1 MSLTESLL
9 SGDRRALARMITQVE
24 NREAG
29 ASEALAALYA
39 HTGRAHRIGIT
50 GAPGSG
56 KSTLV
61 NVLARVIRQAELT
74 VGIIAVDPTSPFSG
88 GAILGDRI
96 RMRDLA
102 GDSGIFIRSMA
113 SRGSLGGLASATADV
128 AHLLDAA
135 GYDIVL
141 IETVG
146 AGQSEVDI
154 ARHAHTVVVIEA
166 PGMGDDV
173 QAIKAGILEIADVLV
188 VNKADDPRADNT
200 FRALR
205 AALELAGGPVGWVAH
220 HGELMDYALPE
231 EFARRVDGWEVP
243 IHKTIATQGDGVLA
257 VWEAIQ
263 AHRGYLESSGELRRR
278 EHVRTAAELDRLLRE
293 ALLARLL
300 AQLDPEQ
307 IAGTIERVL
316 ARKLEPHAAVDL
328 LLKQSAVREGKK
340 K

>member
-1 MSLTESLL
+1 MSLVDNLL
-9 SGDRRALARMITQVE
+9 NGDRRALARAITQVE
-24 NREAG
+24 NREEG
-29 ASEALAALYA
+29 ASETLAALYS

-50 GAPGSG
+50 GASGSG

-61 NVLARVIRQAELT
+61 NALARMIRQAGLT

-128 AHLLDAA
+128 AHVLDAA
-135 GYDIVL
+135 GYDTVL

-146 AGQSEVDI
+146 AGQSEIDI
-154 ARHAHTVVVIEA
+154 ARHAHTVLVIEA

-200 FRALR
+200 FYALR
-205 AALELAGGPVGWVAH
+205 AALELSAGSAGWLVH
-220 HGELMDYALPE
+220 DGELMTYALPE
-231 EFARRVDGWEVP
+231 DFARRVDGWEVP
-243 IHKTIATQGDGVLA
+243 IHKTIATQGEGVCA

-263 AHRGYLESSGELRRR
+263 AHRAYLESSGELRRR

-293 ALLARLL
+293 ALLAHLL
-300 AQLDPEQ
+300 ARLNPEMV
-307 IAGTIERVL
+307 ANAIEQVM
-316 ARKLEPHAAVDL
+316 ARRLEPHAAVAL
-328 LLKQSAVREGKK
+328 LLEQSGVKEGEEE
-340 K
+340 